1 MIKIKYVNCVLM
13 TILLYSC
20 DFVRTEHYDS
30 GEVES
35 VSFFKFMSKT
45 PYQKEEYSKKGMLLQ
60 KLHLDPNGFTI
71 SSTEYKANGDSCVS
85 YYSREGK
92 DSYNIVYTSEGE
104 VIHNPIK
111 NNKLM
116 GVSRYYKDSELMK
129 RAFYLN
135 DSIVAMESYESI
147 KKGKIILVN
156 EIRGNNVYEKE
167 IINKDFNYLVSQYIK
182 DREHHL
188 FQYGVYFLHE
198 NNTIDTTYGDFVTLD
213 VPDTIKV
220 GDIVEGRVLWNHG
233 KKKDLQFELYL
244 NAINKNP
251 LDSLPIL
258 TLKESKRC
266 VKFSLKSE
274 VTELGYHYLTGNVI
288 LRKKDS
294 TIYQQYFIY
303 DDFHVIP

>member
-1 MIKIKYVNCVLM
+1 MIKIKYFIYATI

-20 DFVRTEHYDS
+20 DSVKTKHYDS

-35 VSFFKFMSKT
+35 ISFFRFMAKT
-45 PYQKEEYSKKGMLLQ
+45 PYQKEEYSKKGMLLR
-60 KLHLDPNGFTI
+60 KLYLDPSGIAI
-71 SSTEYKANGDSCVS
+71 SSTEYKVNGDSCVS
-85 YYSREGK
+85 YYSRGGK

-116 GVSRYYKDSELMK
+116 GVSRYYKDSELK
-129 RAFYLN
+129 RRVFYLS
-135 DSIVAMESYESI
+135 DSIVAMESYENI
-147 KKGKIILVN
+147 KIGKSILVN

-167 IINKDFNYLVSQYIK
+167 IINKDFNYFVSQHIK
-182 DREHHL
+182 NREHRL

-198 NNTIDTTYGDFVTLD
+198 NNTIDTTYGDFVILD

-220 GDIVEGRVLWNHG
+220 GERVKGRVLWNHW
-233 KKKDLQFELYL
+233 KKKDLHFELNL
-244 NAINKNP
+244 NEINKNP

-258 TLKESKRC
+258 SLKESKGC
-266 VKFSLKSE
+266 VRFSLKPE
-274 VTELGYHYLTGNVI
+274 VTELGYHYLTGNVV

-294 TIYQQYFIY
+294 SVYQRYFIY